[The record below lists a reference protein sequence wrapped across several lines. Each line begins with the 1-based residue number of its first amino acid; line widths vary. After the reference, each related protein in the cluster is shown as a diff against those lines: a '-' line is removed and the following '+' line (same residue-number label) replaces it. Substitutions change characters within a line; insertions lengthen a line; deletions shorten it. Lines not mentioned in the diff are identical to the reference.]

1 MYKESVAAPNPHGCS
16 ITAFRLDFMKTYEES
31 VKIERH
37 KKYAPDTVSSERGAK
52 NGSRFWLRQDPCKAG
67 LMQQA
72 EQGICEQTL
81 CS

>member
-1 MYKESVAAPNPHGCS
+1 MIFRASAALFPR
-16 ITAFRLDFMKTYEES
+16 AVLFFA
-31 VKIERH
+31 

-52 NGSRFWLRQDPCKAG
+52 NGIRFWLRQDTCKAG